1 MTRGMTQDATVVP
14 CYVPSAT
21 AGPPDGGAST
31 SFPAAPCGFG
41 CTRGSD
47 PVTGHRH
54 NLTETI
60 PAGPKAGVQA
70 EQVLTRLLN
79 ALDERRNP
87 RTNAT
92 VNQLLDRYF
101 TMVDAERT
109 TTCTYV
115 GYSRKHIRPLLGEP
129 DFASE

>member
-1 MTRGMTQDATVVP
+1 MTRVMAQDATVVP
-14 CYVPSAT
+14 MPRAVGHRRGRPTGEHRRASQRRP
-21 AGPPDGGAST
+21 AGSGVR
-31 SFPAAPCGFG
+31 G
-41 CTRGSD
+41 CRL
-47 PVTGHRH
+47 GHRH

-79 ALDERRNP
+79 ELDERRNP
-87 RTNAT
+87 RTNTT
-92 VNQLLDRYF
+92 VNQLLARYF

-109 TTCTYV
+109 TTRTYV
-115 GYSRKHIRPLLGEP
+115 GYARKRIRPPLGEP